1 MKSLVLIGC
10 VVMTLLS
17 NAGWSQEWR
26 DSLNHARNLYKNG
39 QYKEALKYYKSADR
53 LAPNDVDLSE
63 EKGQSAYRA
72 GDYKEAESAYQSAA
86 VRQTDKKRKVAAY
99 NNLGSSRMR
108 QQNYGGAEDAFK
120 ESLRLDPSSERAR
133 QGLAEAKR
141 LKKQQEEE
149 QQKKQQQQKQNQD
162 NQQQN
167 QNDSQ
172 QQGGQQKQQPSDSQ
186 GQKNQQQ
193 KQQNSGQNGQK
204 DAQQQQGGSSK
215 EQKLADKQTERKL
228 DELMRQEMDAKKRM
242 DGSKGSSNGKKAKK
256 DW

>member
-1 MKSLVLIGC
+1 MKSLVLIGFI
-10 VVMTLLS
+10 VTAVLANT
-17 NAGWSQEWR
+17 GWSQEWR

-72 GDYKEAESAYQSAA
+72 GDYKEAESAFQSAA
-86 VRQTDKKRKVAAY
+86 VRQKDKKRKVAAY

-120 ESLRLDPSSERAR
+120 ESLRIDPSSERAR

-141 LKKQQEEE
+141 LKKEQEE
-149 QQKKQQQQKQNQD
+149 QQKKQQQQENQQQDQKD
-162 NQQQN
+162 NQQQGN
-167 QNDSQ
+167 Q
-172 QQGGQQKQQPSDSQ
+172 QQKQQQSGSQSQ
-186 GQKNQQQ
+186 GNQQQ
-193 KQQNSGQNGQK
+193 KQQNSGQNGQQK
-204 DAQQQQGGSSK
+204 DAQQQGGSASK

-242 DGSKGSSNGKKAKK
+242 DGSKGNSNGKKAKK